1 MIQGNI
7 MKKNLF
13 FVKIIIVVL
22 ICAGLCSCGESHNDT
37 DIWKDAVY
45 TADTELGSGEKT
57 LEVQVV
63 ALDNSI
69 TFTIHSD
76 KETVGEALT
85 EHKLIEGERGSY
97 GIYVKKVNGIT
108 ADYDTDKTYWAFTK
122 NGESMMTGVDGAEFK
137 DGEHYELVYT
147 K

>member
-1 MIQGNI
+1 

>member
-1 MIQGNI
+1 

-22 ICAGLCSCGESHNDT
+22 ICAGLCSCSESHNDT

-45 TADTELGSGEKT
+45 TADTDLGSGKKT
-57 LEVQVV
+57 LEVQVL

-76 KETVGEALT
+76 KKTVGEALT